1 MVCTTLM
8 TVRANVDLQKPTVY
22 KDNIKAI
29 NNICS
34 GEKSTLD
41 SPAQVKLVTADGED
55 KISFDN
61 GCYYAN
67 GEKMIKYSEHQVLL
81 TAQANS
87 GGGKSSCRGKGKN
100 RVGNAGKG
108 RHQ

>member
-1 MVCTTLM
+1 MYVRMLTCRNPRCTRTL
-8 TVRANVDLQKPTVY
+8 LKLY
-22 KDNIKAI
+22 
-29 NNICS
+29 NICS

-67 GEKMIKYSEHQVLL
+67 GEKMIKHREHQVLL
-81 TAQANS
+81 TAQAIS